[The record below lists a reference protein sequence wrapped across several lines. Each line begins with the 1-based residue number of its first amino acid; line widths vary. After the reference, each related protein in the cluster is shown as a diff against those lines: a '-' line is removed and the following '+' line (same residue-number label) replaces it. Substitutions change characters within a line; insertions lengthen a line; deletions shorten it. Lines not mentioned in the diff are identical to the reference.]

1 MFALREVGSR
11 PRVHPPTVSDMDNV
25 VPLRRPQKLDRT
37 PEPLWREAV
46 GSELRRERLDAG
58 RTLGDV
64 AERAGISVQ
73 YLSEMERGLK
83 DPSSELLGA
92 VAGALGLQLVDLTVR
107 VSRSLRATARPSG
120 PLALAA

>member
-1 MFALREVGSR
+1 
-11 PRVHPPTVSDMDNV
+11 MDNV
-25 VPLRRPQKLDRT
+25 VPLRRPRKST
-37 PEPLWREAV
+37 PDPLWREVV
-46 GSELRRERLDAG
+46 GAELRRERLDAG
-58 RTLGDV
+58 RTLGAV

-107 VSRSLRATARPSG
+107 VSRTLRSTTRPSG

>member
-1 MFALREVGSR
+1 
-11 PRVHPPTVSDMDNV
+11 MDNV

-120 PLALAA
+120 PLALAALRP